1 MTTITITRPYQWT
14 NQAIGI
20 NVYIDDE
27 LSGNIAVG
35 ETKEFEVKP
44 GKHTVY
50 VKNKWG
56 GSQPI
61 EVNVGKSDTK
71 ALRLSSFKYLVLL
84 SPLIISAVFIIYFSI
99 KSFFNLEQNMVI
111 DTLIML
117 LFFAVVFFTFAKK
130 YYWRLEKVGLNK
142 DGLEARQIG

>member
-14 NQAIGI
+14 NQSIGI
-20 NVYIDDE
+20 NVYIDDK
-27 LSGNIAVG
+27 LSGDIAVG

-56 GSQPI
+56 GSQPV
-61 EVNVGKSDTK
+61 EVDVKKNETK
-71 ALRLSSFKYLVLL
+71 ALRLSSFKYIVLL

-99 KSFFNLEQNMVI
+99 KSFFSLDQNMVI

-142 DGLEARQIG
+142 DGLEARQVR